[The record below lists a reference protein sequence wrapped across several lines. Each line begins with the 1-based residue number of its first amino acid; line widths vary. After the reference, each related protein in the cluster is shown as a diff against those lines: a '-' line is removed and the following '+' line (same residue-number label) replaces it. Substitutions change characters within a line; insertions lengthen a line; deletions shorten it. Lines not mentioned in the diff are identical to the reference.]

1 MITIANN
8 TLRDNKF
15 GLVFRVSTGALLSSI
30 DAATDVYVLNQY
42 YKSPELVNQ
51 ANALVAMIVTNF
63 LFQMAIV
70 LAQYQKKSWGRK
82 LKEAMI
88 CLLFLRPVVDAYRV
102 STNHEDKRKIVDSV
116 SELTINKGIELGTES
131 VPGCVLQLYVWFS
144 NPEEAGTLALL
155 SIGISALTTGFTSAM
170 IGESKKE
177 RARPS
182 PCVRDGHRPSLARPS
197 P

>member
-102 STNHEDKRKIVDSV
+102 STNHKDEEALLAPLAEMVW
-116 SELTINKGIELGTES
+116 NKATELGTE
-131 VPGCVLQLYVWFS
+131 
-144 NPEEAGTLALL
+144 
-155 SIGISALTTGFTSAM
+155 
-170 IGESKKE
+170 
-177 RARPS
+177 R
-182 PCVRDGHRPSLARPS
+182 
-197 P
+197 